1 LAGEAVVLL
10 RAVVVDLDGVLR
22 RWDPAVIA
30 DAEAAHGLPVGALA
44 AAAFDPEL
52 LSVAMTGQISD
63 GQWRDQVAGEL
74 AGRFGRAAAAGAV
87 SRWSASAGEVDE
99 EVLAVVRGLRG
110 RCRVALLSNAT
121 TRLRADLDRL
131 GLTGVLDEV
140 FSSAEL
146 GLAKPDADVFR
157 VVCARL
163 GVAPSECGF
172 VDDTAGHVRAAE
184 AVGLVGHRYVSPAG
198 LVGFLTTHGVSDT

>member
-1 LAGEAVVLL
+1 VPL
-10 RAVVVDLDGVLR
+10 RAMVVDLDGVLR
-22 RWDPAVIA
+22 RWAPAVIA
-30 DAEAAHGLPVGALA
+30 DAEAAHGLPAGALG
-44 AAAFDPEL
+44 AAAFAPGL
-52 LSVAMTGQISD
+52 LSTAVTGRVSD
-63 GQWRDQVAGEL
+63 GQWREQVEGEL

-87 SRWSASAGEVDE
+87 AQWSASAGEVDE
-99 EVLAVVRGLRG
+99 DVVAVIRGLHG
-110 RCRVALLSNAT
+110 QCRVALLSNAT

-146 GLAKPDADVFR
+146 GLAKPDPEVFR

-163 GVAPSECGF
+163 GGAPAECGF
-172 VDDTAGHVRAAE
+172 VDDTAGHVQAAE

-198 LVGFLTTHGVSDT
+198 LVGFITDCGMSLV

>member
-1 LAGEAVVLL
+1 MLL

-30 DAEAAHGLPVGALA
+30 DAEAAHGLPAGALA

-110 RCRVALLSNAT
+110 QCRVALLSNAT

>member
-1 LAGEAVVLL
+1 MVL
-10 RAVVVDLDGVLR
+10 RAVVMDLDGVLR
-22 RWDPAVIA
+22 RWDAAVIG
-30 DAEAAHGLPVGALA
+30 DAEAVHGLPAGALGA
-44 AAAFDPEL
+44 VVFEPGL
-52 LSVAMTGQISD
+52 LSAAVTGRVSD
-63 GQWRDQVAGEL
+63 GQWREQVAGAL
-74 AGRFGRAAAAGAV
+74 AVRFGRAAAAGAV

-110 RCRVALLSNAT
+110 QCRVALLSNAT

-131 GLTGVLDEV
+131 GLMAVLDEV

-146 GLAKPDADVFR
+146 GLAKPDPEVFR

-163 GVAPSECGF
+163 GVAPAECGL

-198 LVGFLTTHGVSDT
+198 LVGFLTDCGVSIA